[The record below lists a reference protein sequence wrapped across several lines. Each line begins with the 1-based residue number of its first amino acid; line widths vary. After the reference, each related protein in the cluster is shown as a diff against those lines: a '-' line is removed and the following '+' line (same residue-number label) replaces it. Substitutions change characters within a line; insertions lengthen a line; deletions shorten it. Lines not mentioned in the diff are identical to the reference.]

1 MNNTE
6 YIIDN
11 VDKAISELVFNKW
24 RLQKAY
30 NYYNGKRDPEQFRY
44 LEENFGIGNPTSMD
58 FTPLLKKHIDY
69 LVGEYLELPLLPKI
83 SCKDQATLSS
93 INRDLQLQVSTQ
105 IFKYLQSKL
114 NNYFVQGLYKDN
126 INIMLN
132 AYSKIKD
139 KLGSNNFDGNI
150 PHTILEEDNKAVDE
164 SEFKE
169 KFDNVVDNYIY
180 GNIGI
185 DEFIDN
191 AKETIMNYYPKE
203 LLYNKME
210 FDTNIANDVINGVVH
225 RMLETDGCI
234 MFAVSMDNNDEW
246 KIKDFVYEGEDANT
260 STQNIFVLANDFK
273 GYIDSLYPELESD
286 GKCFPKYRFNI
297 ITISKR
303 KEKESDDNE

>member
-126 INIMLN
+126 INI
-132 AYSKIKD
+132 
-139 KLGSNNFDGNI
+139 
-150 PHTILEEDNKAVDE
+150 
-164 SEFKE
+164 
-169 KFDNVVDNYIY
+169 
-180 GNIGI
+180 
-185 DEFIDN
+185 
-191 AKETIMNYYPKE
+191 
-203 LLYNKME
+203 
-210 FDTNIANDVINGVVH
+210 
-225 RMLETDGCI
+225 
-234 MFAVSMDNNDEW
+234 
-246 KIKDFVYEGEDANT
+246 
-260 STQNIFVLANDFK
+260 
-273 GYIDSLYPELESD
+273 
-286 GKCFPKYRFNI
+286 
-297 ITISKR
+297 
-303 KEKESDDNE
+303 